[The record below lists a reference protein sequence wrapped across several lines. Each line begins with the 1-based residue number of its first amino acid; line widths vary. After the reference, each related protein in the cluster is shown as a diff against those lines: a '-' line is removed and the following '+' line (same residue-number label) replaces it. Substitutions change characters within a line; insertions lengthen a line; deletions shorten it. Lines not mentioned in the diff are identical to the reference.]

1 MMYSFLMVIFSALSL
16 GNQAKAELPKKPIQ
30 KIQVKEGQ
38 TAYSIAKE
46 YGLTLSQLHRYN
58 NFDPKADYLVTGS
71 WVYLQKNSALRG
83 TSPDKQLNQGE

>member
-1 MMYSFLMVIFSALSL
+1 MMYSFLIVIFGALSL
-16 GNQAKAELPKKPIQ
+16 GNQAKAKFPKKPIQ

-46 YGLTLSQLHRYN
+46 NGLTLGQLHRYN

-71 WVYLQKNSALRG
+71 WVYLQKHSVFGG

>member
-1 MMYSFLMVIFSALSL
+1 MMYSFLIVIFGALSL
-16 GNQAKAELPKKPIQ
+16 GNQAKAEFLKKPIQ

-46 YGLTLSQLHRYN
+46 NGLTLGQLHRYN

-71 WVYLQKNSALRG
+71 WVYLQKHSVFGG

>member
-1 MMYSFLMVIFSALSL
+1 MLYSYFIVIFSALSL
-16 GNQAKAELPKKPIQ
+16 NNQIKSELQKKPIQ

-38 TAYSIAKE
+38 TAYSIAKAH
-46 YGLTLSQLHRYN
+46 GLTLRQLHHYN

>member
-1 MMYSFLMVIFSALSL
+1 MKYSFLIVFFGALPL
-16 GNQAKAELPKKPIQ
+16 GNQAKAAHPKQPIQ

-38 TAYSIAKE
+38 TAYVIAKE

-71 WVYLQKNSALRG
+71 WVYLQKHSALRG
-83 TSPDKQLNQGE
+83 TSPDKQPNQGE